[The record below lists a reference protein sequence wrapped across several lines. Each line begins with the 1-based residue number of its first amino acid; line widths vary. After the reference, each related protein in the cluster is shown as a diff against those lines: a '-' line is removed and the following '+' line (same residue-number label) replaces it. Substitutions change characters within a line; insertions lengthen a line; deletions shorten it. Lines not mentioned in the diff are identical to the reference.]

1 MSLARLLSLALLAA
15 PALTAAD
22 PAVVAAAMAQPADPG
37 RYPQAGAVVLLDERV
52 VTLDGLGRTTTEA
65 HLLIRILQERAISEL
80 GDLKVPFLGDAQ
92 SCEVLAAR
100 THLPGGD
107 TRTPEATGVMEVS
120 DPEAAEAPFYSN
132 ARLKVISFPD
142 LQAGA
147 VIELQYRIQPLP
159 DAPQPEPFMGEMLFG
174 GAEPILA
181 CSLILRV
188 PRQAGLK
195 YQMFNGGPAPSV
207 QAHGTMVDYAWV
219 VRNQPGI
226 APESGMVPYQELAPR
241 LVWTIARDRRQL
253 GRWLFQR
260 FQAAAGATPDLRA
273 QARALTAGCAGAEA
287 QVDRLARFVTQDL
300 QDVRLGLGRVG
311 YRPTPARTVL
321 VHRYADARD
330 KFVLFQALLG
340 AVGLSAQPVFVQE
353 RRARISRLACL
364 PEYQALLARVLL
376 PSGIRYYNL
385 SQSQARLGEL
395 LPLDAGRPA
404 LLAAASG
411 GRTITTPAADPR
423 RQFVHARWQLA
434 LDGRGN
440 LAGSLTLRF
449 GGLFDQQL
457 RERLIACT
465 PEERA
470 VLFQTLVGRIKPGAR
485 LAGFQVSDLL
495 DLTLPP
501 VVHLELRIPAFAHRQ
516 GTLMILDLP
525 GDLTP
530 LGDPL
535 VQPIEPA
542 VSHPFLVPAS
552 YAMTAELVLRLPAGY
567 GTAHQPR
574 NLGVRQ
580 GPFAFRIDCVGRPG
594 RLLLNSAITWRRA
607 VVRPKAYPA
616 LWRAFS
622 AASGPAHGLILL
634 ERTGPDMKSSPARE
648 SSAGDSSRSR
658 PGSAGPPGP
667 PWR

>member
-1 MSLARLLSLALLAA
+1 MSLARLLSLALLATPA
-15 PALTAAD
+15 PIAAD
-22 PAVVAAAMAQPADPG
+22 PVVVAAAMAQPADPG

-92 SCEVLAAR
+92 SCEVLAAH

-147 VIELQYRIQPLP
+147 VIELKYRLQPLP
-159 DAPQPEPFMGEMLFG
+159 DAPQSEPFMGERLFG

-207 QAHGTMVDYAWV
+207 RAHGTMVDYAWV

-226 APESGMVPYQELAPR
+226 APESGMVPYQEL
-241 LVWTIARDRRQL
+241 T
-253 GRWLFQR
+253 
-260 FQAAAGATPDLRA
+260 
-273 QARALTAGCAGAEA
+273 
-287 QVDRLARFVTQDL
+287 
-300 QDVRLGLGRVG
+300 
-311 YRPTPARTVL
+311 
-321 VHRYADARD
+321 
-330 KFVLFQALLG
+330 
-340 AVGLSAQPVFVQE
+340 
-353 RRARISRLACL
+353 
-364 PEYQALLARVLL
+364 
-376 PSGIRYYNL
+376 
-385 SQSQARLGEL
+385 EL

-411 GRTITTPAADPR
+411 GRAITTPAADPR

-501 VVHLELRIPAFAHRQ
+501 VVHLELRIPAFGHRQ
-516 GTLMILDLP
+516 GALMILDLP

-567 GTAHQPR
+567 GMAHQPR

-580 GPFAFRIDCVGRPG
+580 GPFAFRIACVGRSG
-594 RLLLNSAITWRRA
+594 RLLLNSAIAWRRA